1 MRPVHTSPAAD
12 PARILAVT
20 TDLRLTGAKRVLV
33 DGAVGLDRSRFE
45 PCVLLLSPVPPDDP
59 LRRELEN
66 ADVPVHHVPVR
77 SRLHL
82 KGVRVLAR
90 WLDEFARPDLV
101 HTHCSRSAGVV
112 RLVYGARAP
121 RPRILVHFHGTVT
134 RRAMGWRHRVL
145 DHLLRSRTDLVLAP
159 THHAAA
165 RGARRHA
172 FRGIPTRV
180 LPNGVDLRK
189 FFHPP
194 RTRDEVRARWGV
206 GPHERVVLL
215 LGRWGWSKGHD
226 VLIDAIPE
234 ILRHAEPVR
243 FVFVAPEGGGEYR
256 EQMESRLA
264 RTEFEGRVVLAGPD
278 TDPAGC
284 YLAADVVTMPSRDEP
299 FGLVAVESM
308 ACGRTLV
315 AARVP
320 GLAEVAG
327 DDGGVVWVR
336 PGDPLDLARGVRLAL
351 EEAPD
356 ARAARAERHRL
367 RAGRFALPHYLDGI
381 EAAYASLL
389 RRPELAPPVR
399 RRRPAAE
406 PALERALRTP
416 EGVGIGAAVPVV
428 GGWRA

>member
-1 MRPVHTSPAAD
+1 MPPVRTVPVPGRP
-12 PARILAVT
+12 RILAVT
-20 TDLRLTGAKRVLV
+20 TDLRITGAKRVLV
-33 DGAVGLDRSRFE
+33 DGAVGIDRARFD
-45 PCVLLLSPVPPDDP
+45 PHVLLLSPVPPDDP
-59 LRRELEN
+59 LRRELEE
-66 ADVPVHHVPVR
+66 AGVPVHHVPVR

-82 KGVRVLAR
+82 RGVRALAR
-90 WLDEFARPDLV
+90 WLDETARPDLV
-101 HTHCSRSAGVV
+101 HTHCSRSAGVM
-112 RLVYGARAP
+112 RLVYGGRGE

-134 RRAMGWRHRVL
+134 QRAMRWRHRVL
-145 DHLLRSRTDLVLAP
+145 DQFLRPYTDLVLAP

-172 FRGIPTRV
+172 YRGLPTRV
-180 LPNGVDLRK
+180 LPNGVDLGK
-189 FFHPP
+189 FLHPR

-206 GPHERVVLL
+206 APNERVVLL
-215 LGRWGWSKGHD
+215 LGRWGWTKGHD

-256 EQMESRLA
+256 DQMERRLGETDL
-264 RTEFEGRVVLAGPD
+264 RGRVVLAGRD

-336 PGDPLDLARGVRLAL
+336 PGDPRDLARGVRVAL
-351 EEAPD
+351 DEAPV
-356 ARAARAERHRL
+356 AREARAEMHRV
-367 RAGRFALPHYLDGI
+367 RARRFALPLYLDGI
-381 EAAYASLL
+381 EEAYASLL
-389 RRPELAPPVR
+389 RRPDLAAPVR
-399 RRRPAAE
+399 RLPPAAD
-406 PALERALRTP
+406 PALDRTLRTP
-416 EGVGIGAAVPVV
+416 RSMGIGAAVPVV